1 MPLRR
6 RFVSFRVSASGD
18 AQSRSPTPIRK
29 RVTPLPN
36 LTEAQVT
43 ANYAVANLRRR
54 SRTGLHC
61 GKTHGL
67 DIRNQAFGDDGTKP
81 TPGFQFPAVGG
92 VLGTLRPGGESAVYL
107 QGVHLD
113 GIRFLFAGDNR

>member
-6 RFVSFRVSASGD
+6 RFVVLESLRAETLNPCSESNQKTSDPAAALD
-18 AQSRSPTPIRK
+18 R
-29 RVTPLPN
+29 N
-36 LTEAQVT
+36 QVT

-54 SRTGLHC
+54 SRTCLHC

-67 DIRNQAFGDDGTKP
+67 DIRNQALAMMAP
-81 TPGFQFPAVGG
+81 SLRPVSSSAAVGG
-92 VLGTLRPGGESAVYL
+92 VLGALRPGGESAVYL